1 MINQSDDVRIFID
14 ELQTSQTLYGRIRSL
29 IAVRTAVKF
38 KPDGAPV
45 AVAAAYASCLIKPPK
60 PAKPAKPAKHAKPKL
75 RS

>member
-1 MINQSDDVRIFID
+1 VINQPDDVWIFID

-29 IAVRTAVKF
+29 NAGRTAVKF

-45 AVAAAYASCLIKPPK
+45 AVAAAYASCPIKPPE
-60 PAKPAKPAKHAKPKL
+60 PAKPAKHAKPKQ